1 MRTVSGRRSID
12 AQSQKQSL
20 GTCRQT
26 CSFTR
31 MSTQDNKLS
40 DLVERIGERGDGQDH
55 VSVHDIREMLGERSF
70 GPFIALPALIEI
82 TPIGGIPGVPTL
94 IAVMI
99 TLVCAQ
105 MLFGRNHLWL
115 PNVLERKTLAG
126 DRVKDGMKWLERPAD
141 WIDRVLRPRLS
152 WFSGTV
158 GLRIVA
164 LLCILLCITVPPLE
178 LLPFASTI
186 PMGAIALMG
195 LGLMVRDGLVILI
208 AALGAS
214 LGLGTL
220 LMSTVS
226 GV

>member
-1 MRTVSGRRSID
+1 
-12 AQSQKQSL
+12 
-20 GTCRQT
+20 
-26 CSFTR
+26 
-31 MSTQDNKLS
+31 MSSQDNKLS
-40 DLVERIGERGDGQDH
+40 DLVKRLGELGEEQDH

-70 GPFIALPALIEI
+70 GPLIALPALVEI

-105 MLFGRNHLWL
+105 MLFGRDHLWL
-115 PNVLERKTLAG
+115 PGILERKTLTG
-126 DRVKDGMKWLERPAD
+126 DRVKDGMKCLERPAG
-141 WIDRVLRPRLS
+141 WIDRMLRPRIT

-164 LLCILLCITVPPLE
+164 LLCVLLCITVPPLE

-186 PMGAIALMG
+186 PMSAIALMG

-208 AALGAS
+208 AACGAS
-214 LGLGTL
+214 LGLGL
-220 LMSTVS
+220 MWMSTV
-226 GV
+226 GGA

>member
-1 MRTVSGRRSID
+1 MCIAAMSQMRLI
-12 AQSQKQSL
+12 

-26 CSFTR
+26 CSFAR
-31 MSTQDNKLS
+31 MSSQDNKLS
-40 DLVERIGERGDGQDH
+40 DLVKRLGELGERKDQ
-55 VSVHDIREMLGERSF
+55 VSVHDIRGMLGERSF
-70 GPFIALPALIEI
+70 GPLIALPALIEI

-126 DRVKDGMKWLERPAD
+126 DRVKDGMKWLERPAG

-208 AALGAS
+208 AVLGAS

-220 LMSTVS
+220 LMSTVGS
-226 GV
+226 V